1 MPPAG
6 FVISDPARFASAK
19 FPEASFGIAKIRRAS
34 LRGTLIFVR
43 TGGEKKVTPPE
54 TRYAKSGEVRIAYQI
69 VGSGP
74 FDLVYVPGF
83 VSNID
88 LYWEMPELAYFFS
101 RLSGFSRLIMFDK
114 RGTGLSDRD
123 VGIATL
129 EERMD
134 DVRAVMDAAGSERA
148 ALFGASEGGAMSLLF
163 AATYPQ
169 RARALVL
176 YGSYAWPSHWL
187 SDEDFNKEIELVDR
201 LWGTGECLIGRYLPR
216 VLSEEVARPV
226 FARFER
232 QSASPSAVMAIRRMN
247 REIDARHVLSAIR
260 VPTLV
265 THRVGDRAVS
275 VELGRYLAANIPGA
289 RYVELPGDDHV
300 PFYERD
306 ITDRIVDEVEEFLT
320 GSRSEPDVDRVL
332 ATVMFTDIV
341 DSTKRIA
348 ELGDRQWRVLLDR
361 HDETVRQQLARF
373 RGQEVK
379 NLGDG
384 FLATF
389 DGPARAVRCA
399 ASICESVRPLGIG
412 VRSGLHTGEVEL
424 KRDDV
429 AGIAVHIA
437 ARVAGE
443 ASAGETIVSSTVRDL
458 VAGSGLRFQDRG
470 IRTLKGLPE
479 EVHLYSVLE
488 AR

>member
-1 MPPAG
+1 M
-6 FVISDPARFASAK
+6 
-19 FPEASFGIAKIRRAS
+19 
-34 LRGTLIFVR
+34 
-43 TGGEKKVTPPE
+43 TPPE
-54 TRYAKSGEVRIAYQI
+54 TRYAKSGDLRIAYQV
-69 VGSGP
+69 VGSRP
-74 FDLVYVPGF
+74 FDLVFVPGF

-88 LYWEMPELAYFFS
+88 LFWEMPEWAYFFS
-101 RLSGFSRLIMFDK
+101 RLATFSRLILFDK
-114 RGTGLSDRD
+114 RGTGLSDR
-123 VGIATL
+123 VAGIATL

-134 DVRAVMDAAGSERA
+134 DVRAVMDAASSERA
-148 ALFGASEGGAMSLLF
+148 ALFGVSEGGPMSLLF

-169 RARALVL
+169 RATALVL
-176 YGSYAWPSHWL
+176 YGSYARPTHL
-187 SDEDFNKEIELVDR
+187 VSDEEFNKEIDLIDR
-201 LWGTGECLIGRYLPR
+201 LWGTGEYLVARYMPR
-216 VLSEEVARPV
+216 GLSEEVVRPV
-226 FARFER
+226 WARLER
-232 QSASPSAVMAIRRMN
+232 QSASPSAVIAIRRMN
-247 REIDARHVLSAIR
+247 REIDARHILPSIR
-260 VPTLV
+260 VPALV
-265 THRVGDRAVS
+265 MHRVGDSAIN

-289 RYVELPGDDHV
+289 RYVELPGNDHV

-332 ATVMFTDIV
+332 ATVMFTDII
-341 DSTKRIA
+341 DSTRRAA

-361 HDETVRQQLARF
+361 HDDTVRQQLARF
-373 RGQEVK
+373 RGQEIK

-384 FLATF
+384 FMATF

-399 ASICESVRPLGIG
+399 ASICESVRPLGIA

-437 ARVAGE
+437 ARVAAE
-443 ASAGETIVSSTVRDL
+443 AEAGETVVSSTVRDL

-470 IRTLKGLPE
+470 IRALKGLPE
-479 EVHLYSVLE
+479 EVHLYSVLD

>member
-1 MPPAG
+1 MA
-6 FVISDPARFASAK
+6 
-19 FPEASFGIAKIRRAS
+19 
-34 LRGTLIFVR
+34 
-43 TGGEKKVTPPE
+43 PPE
-54 TRYAKSGEVRIAYQI
+54 TRYAKSGDVRIAYQV
-69 VGSGP
+69 VGGGP
-74 FDLVYVPGF
+74 LDLVYVPGF
-83 VSNID
+83 VSNIE
-88 LYWEMPELAYFFS
+88 LFWEIPEWVQFFS
-101 RLSGFSRLIMFDK
+101 RLAAFSRLILFDK

-134 DVRAVMDAAGSERA
+134 DVRAVMDAAGSQHA
-148 ALFGASEGGAMSLLF
+148 ALFGISEGGPMSLLF

-176 YGSYAWPSHWL
+176 YGSYAL
-187 SDEDFNKEIELVDR
+187 SEHLLVSEVEFNKEIELIDR
-201 LWGTGECLIGRYLPR
+201 LWGSGGYLMARYMPR
-216 VLSEEVARPV
+216 GLSEEVARQR

-247 REIDARHVLSAIR
+247 REIDARHVLPAIR

-265 THRVGDRAVS
+265 MHRVGDSAIN
-275 VELGRYLAANIPGA
+275 VELGRYLAANISGA
-289 RYVELPGDDHV
+289 KYVELAGNDNV
-300 PFYERD
+300 PIFERD
-306 ITDRIVDEVEEFLT
+306 ITDRIVDETEEFLT

-341 DSTKRIA
+341 DSTKRAA
-348 ELGDRQWRVLLDR
+348 ELGDRQWRALLDR

-379 NLGDG
+379 NLADG
-384 FLATF
+384 FMATF

-399 ASICESVRPLGIG
+399 ASICELVRPLGIA

-424 KRDDV
+424 KRDDL

-437 ARVAGE
+437 ARVAAE
-443 ASAGETIVSSTVRDL
+443 AAAGETVVSSTVRDL

-470 IRTLKGLPE
+470 SRALKGLPE
-479 EVHLYSVLE
+479 EVHLYSVLDT
-488 AR
+488 R

>member
-1 MPPAG
+1 M
-6 FVISDPARFASAK
+6 
-19 FPEASFGIAKIRRAS
+19 
-34 LRGTLIFVR
+34 
-43 TGGEKKVTPPE
+43 
-54 TRYAKSGEVRIAYQI
+54 Q
-69 VGSGP
+69 
-74 FDLVYVPGF
+74 
-83 VSNID
+83 
-88 LYWEMPELAYFFS
+88 FFS
-101 RLSGFSRLIMFDK
+101 RLAAFSRLILFDK

-134 DVRAVMDAAGSERA
+134 DVRAVMDAAGSEHA
-148 ALFGASEGGAMSLLF
+148 ALFGISEGGPMSLLF

-176 YGSYAWPSHWL
+176 YGSYAL
-187 SDEDFNKEIELVDR
+187 SEHLLVSEVEFNKEIELIDR
-201 LWGTGECLIGRYLPR
+201 LWGSGGYLMARYMPR
-216 VLSEEVARPV
+216 GLSEEVARQR

-247 REIDARHVLSAIR
+247 REIDARHVLPAIR

-265 THRVGDRAVS
+265 MHRVGDSAIN

-289 RYVELPGDDHV
+289 KYVELPGNDHV
-300 PFYERD
+300 PIFERD
-306 ITDRIVDEVEEFLT
+306 ITDRIVDETEEFLT

-341 DSTKRIA
+341 DSTKRAA
-348 ELGDRQWRVLLDR
+348 ELGDRQWRALLDR

-384 FLATF
+384 FMATF

-399 ASICESVRPLGIG
+399 ASICELVRPLGIA

-424 KRDDV
+424 KRDDL

-437 ARVAGE
+437 ARVAAE
-443 ASAGETIVSSTVRDL
+443 AAAGETVVSSTVRDL

-470 IRTLKGLPE
+470 SRALKGLPE
-479 EVHLYSVLE
+479 QVHLYSVLD

>member
-1 MPPAG
+1 MA
-6 FVISDPARFASAK
+6 
-19 FPEASFGIAKIRRAS
+19 
-34 LRGTLIFVR
+34 
-43 TGGEKKVTPPE
+43 PPE
-54 TRYAKSGEVRIAYQI
+54 TRYAKSGNVRIAYQ
-69 VGSGP
+69 VVDGGP
-74 FDLVYVPGF
+74 LDLVYVPGF

-88 LYWEMPELAYFFS
+88 LHWEMPEWAYFFD
-101 RLSGFSRLIMFDK
+101 RLSAFSRLIRFDK

-134 DVRAVMDAAGSERA
+134 DVRAVMDAVGSERA
-148 ALFGASEGGAMSLLF
+148 ALFGVSEGGAMCLLF

-169 RARALVL
+169 RAKAVVL
-176 YGSYAWPSHWL
+176 YGSYARPSHLL
-187 SDEDFNKEIELVDR
+187 SEEEFSKEIDR
-201 LWGTGECLIGRYLPR
+201 IDRRWGTGEYLTSRYMPGA
-216 VLSEEVARPV
+216 VSEEARRMY
-226 FARFER
+226 ARFER
-232 QSASPSAVMAIRRMN
+232 QCASPSAVMAIRRMN
-247 REIDARHVLSAIR
+247 REIDARHVLPTIR
-260 VPTLV
+260 VPTLIM
-265 THRVGDRAVS
+265 HRVGDSAIN
-275 VELGRYLAANIPGA
+275 VELGRYLAAKIPGA
-289 RYVELPGDDHV
+289 RYVELPGTDHV

-306 ITDRIVDEVEEFLT
+306 ITDRIVDEAEEFLT

-341 DSTKRIA
+341 DSTKRAA
-348 ELGDRQWRVLLDR
+348 ELGDRHWRALLDR
-361 HDETVRQQLARF
+361 HDDTVRQQLARF

-384 FLATF
+384 FMATF

-399 ASICESVRPLGIG
+399 ASICESVRPLGIA

-437 ARVAGE
+437 ARVAAE
-443 ASAGETIVSSTVRDL
+443 AEAGETVVSSTVRDL

-470 IRTLKGLPE
+470 IRALKGLPE
-479 EVHLYSVLE
+479 EVHLYSVLD